1 MTDNAPGWQPDPTG
15 RHDHRYWDGAA
26 WTDNVANAGVASTDA
41 YEAADA
47 PDASMTAGEVPDAP
61 PPPAPGDAPTEAVP
75 AASGWADPTSTFP
88 AVTDDP
94 TSTWSSTPAPPAPPS
109 YTPPPAPAGPLGP
122 DGSGGSKRG
131 LVIGGAILAAVVL
144 AVVAFMALGGDDD
157 DDASEVRA
165 ELAAQFRG
173 SSDLSDEQA
182 DCVADH
188 VVDEIGAD
196 RFEDVDFDAD
206 EPPADLADDLFAA
219 ATGSLEACDIDPADF
234 AGTGDDDKPVDDDGD
249 EPSGDVDD
257 YGDDPELDAL
267 YDECEAGDYEACDD
281 LYNQSPSGS
290 AYEDFGD
297 TCGDRNEPSGY
308 CVDVY
313 GDDGGDDDGDDLLP
327 SGEDL
332 PADFED
338 QLADVYAESM
348 GIEREKAECLAAKI
362 GEAVRGGELSEEE
375 SMLEIFSFFSDCDID
390 MSEIS
395 GN

>member
-15 RHDHRYWDGAA
+15 RHDHRYWDGSA
-26 WTDNVANAGVASTDA
+26 WTDNVADAGVASTDA
-41 YEAADA
+41 YEVVDA
-47 PDASMTAGEVPDAP
+47 PEPTMAVGEVAATPTTP
-61 PPPAPGDAPTEAVP
+61 PPGEAPTEAVP
-75 AASGWADPTSTFP
+75 TASGWADPTTTFP
-88 AVTDDP
+88 AVSSDP
-94 TSTWSSTPAPPAPPS
+94 TSTWGSPPPPPS

-131 LVIGGAILAAVVL
+131 LLIGGAILAAVVV
-144 AVVAFMALGGDDD
+144 AVIAFMALGGDDD
-157 DDASEVRA
+157 ESDVRTQ
-165 ELAAQFRG
+165 LAAQFRG
-173 SSDLSDEQA
+173 NSGLSDDQA

-206 EPPADLADDLFAA
+206 EPPAELADDLFAA

-234 AGTGDDDKPVDDDGD
+234 AGTGDDDADDDD
-249 EPSGDVDD
+249 DASGDVDG
-257 YGDDPELDAL
+257 YGDDDELDAL
-267 YDECEAGDYEACDD
+267 YDDCEAGDYQACDD

-297 TCGDRNEPSGY
+297 TCGERNEPQGF

-313 GDDGGDDDGDDLLP
+313 DEDGDDAEGGDDLLP
-327 SGEDL
+327 SGDL
-332 PADFED
+332 PPGFED

-348 GIEREKAECLAAKI
+348 GIEREKAECLAEKI

-375 SMLEIFSFFSDCDID
+375 SMSEIFSYFSDCDID